1 MTKETV
7 FIGYPSEP
15 AAIGATIEE
24 AAKTLKAHASTRSF
38 ETWRQL
44 DIAGRFIID
53 GILGK
58 IEAAAFVV
66 IDITRLNFNATFEV
80 GYAIGSGKRVFLTLN
95 SALTPQTKEISR
107 LGIFD
112 TLGYQPYANSKE
124 LANHLNRVSSLE
136 PAHFPET
143 TIDRNSPIFVLD
155 TQYKTDATIQTQKCI
170 NKAKINSRVFDPQE
184 IPRLSTI
191 EAYRGVAASVGVIVH
206 LLPRYATDFE
216 FNNLRSALVAGI
228 AMGMKRQL
236 LLLQDGDD
244 PVPLDYRDLVQ
255 VYKHPADVDRH
266 IALFAPKIMEGLQ
279 NLQTG
284 HAKPDEGFLAK
295 LDLGAPAAENEASK
309 LHYYYLPTDNYS
321 RALSGDVRLAVG
333 RKGSG
338 KTALFLQVADKV
350 ASSGRGVVV
359 LDLKPEGYQLKR
371 FKEHVMNALGESA
384 QEHVAAA
391 FWESVLLLELCHKLL
406 ESDESLHLIDHNL
419 FEPYKRLLALYE
431 GESRVG
437 EGDFSERMMRIVER
451 IIRTFAM
458 RNESGTSPVLS
469 TSNDVA
475 MLVFQHDIP
484 RLLEELANYLIHKS
498 HVWILFD
505 NIDKGWPTHGVGSID
520 VLLVRSLLEATRK
533 IERSLRKQECDVHT
547 LVFLRNDVYEL
558 LIEETPDRGKEAKV
572 SLDWTDVD
580 QLKEL
585 LRRRFIFNG
594 VNAKATFEETWQ
606 RICASHIDGE
616 ASSDYLIERSLMR
629 PRNFLNLV
637 AHCKS
642 FAVNLQHNQ
651 ITVDDIR
658 KAERQYSADIGN
670 EISLEIRDVFPE
682 AEDVLY
688 LFISI
693 SPRFSLKDLIVRFE
707 SLSIPSDRHIALV
720 ETLLWFAF
728 LGVVVDTPTESVVY
742 SYSVYYDMKKLK
754 KLAKDLKSLTVEFA
768 IHRAFWPF
776 LEISP

>member
-1 MTKETV
+1 MSKETV

-15 AAIGATIEE
+15 STLGNTIEE
-24 AAKTLKAHASTRSF
+24 AAKTLRTHTSARIF

-44 DIAGRFIID
+44 DIPGRFIID
-53 GILGK
+53 GILGR

-66 IDITRLNFNATFEV
+66 MDITRLNFNATFEV
-80 GYAIGSGKRVFLTLN
+80 GYSIGCGKRVFLTLN

-112 TLGYQPYANSKE
+112 TLGYQIYVNSKE
-124 LANHLNRVSSLE
+124 LANHLNRVHSLE
-136 PAHFPET
+136 PAYFPAT

-170 NKAKINSRVFDPQE
+170 KKAKINSRVFDPQE

-191 EAYRGVAASVGVIVH
+191 EAYRGVASSVGVIVH
-206 LLPRYATDFE
+206 LLPQYATDFQ
-216 FNNLRSALVAGI
+216 FNNLRGALVAGI

-236 LLLQDGDD
+236 LLLQDGED

-255 VYKHPADVDRH
+255 VYKHPLDVDKH
-266 IALFAPKIMEGLQ
+266 IAWFAPKIMEGLQ
-279 NLQTG
+279 NFHAG

-295 LDLGAPAAENEASK
+295 LDLGAPAAENEANK
-309 LHYYYLPTDNYS
+309 LHNYYLPTDSYS
-321 RALSGDVRLAVG
+321 RAVSGDVRLAVG

-350 ASSGRGVVV
+350 ASSGRGAVV

-371 FKEHVMNALGESA
+371 FKEQVMTALGEAA

-406 ESDESLHLIDHNL
+406 EVDASQHLINHNL
-419 FEPYKRLLALYE
+419 FEPYKKLLALYE
-431 GESRVG
+431 GESKIG

-451 IIRTFAM
+451 IIRTFTSH
-458 RNESGTSPVLS
+458 NSSGS
-469 TSNDVA
+469 TPITTQDVA
-475 MLVFQHDIP
+475 MLVYRHDIP
-484 RLLEELANYLIHKS
+484 RLLDELADYLRHKS
-498 HVWILFD
+498 KVWILFD
-505 NIDKGWPTHGVGSID
+505 NIDKGWPTHGVGTID
-520 VLLVRSLLEATRK
+520 VMLVRSLLEATRK
-533 IERSLRKQECDVHT
+533 IERSLRKYDCDVHT

-558 LIEETPDRGKEAKV
+558 LIEQTPDRGKEAKV

-594 VNAKATFEETWQ
+594 VDPKASFEETWQ

-637 AHCKS
+637 THCKS
-642 FAVNLQHNQ
+642 FAINLQHPQ

-670 EISLEIRDVFPE
+670 EIGLEIRDVFPE
-682 AEDVLY
+682 AADVLY
-688 LFISI
+688 AFISV
-693 SPRFSLKDLIVRFE
+693 SPQFTLEQLIERFE
-707 SLSIPSDRHIALV
+707 SIDIPHDRHIALV

-728 LGVVVDTPTESVVY
+728 LGVVVGPSPEGVVY

-754 KLAKDLKSLTVEFA
+754 KLAKDLKSPSVQFA

-776 LEISP
+776 LEISR